1 MDESPQRPRGAQ
13 LLDAWCDERRGRAA
27 QLATV
32 LGVEESTVSRWR
44 RGTAAPGGPARTL
57 IARATAAAVPLDA
70 WAQPAP
76 ETAETLDVAPSPTLP
91 AVTP

>member
-1 MDESPQRPRGAQ
+1 MSDPDPRPHGAR

-27 QLATV
+27 QLAVV

-70 WAQPAP
+70 WAQP
-76 ETAETLDVAPSPTLP
+76 ETAETLDPEVQP
-91 AVTP
+91 